1 MAIKFKENII
11 ENGKESASISI
22 DNGDLQALKDVM
34 EQYQFVNQEALLR
47 YALVS
52 LLNSTD
58 NKLYVRNNGNI
69 VAMKISDSLI
79 KKETSQEVEESLE

>member
-1 MAIKFKENII
+1 MAIIFKETT
-11 ENGKESASISI
+11 EEGKNKALINI

-58 NKLYVRNNGNI
+58 NKLYIRDNENI
-69 VAMKISDSLI
+69 VAMKISENLI
-79 KKETSQEVEESLE
+79 KKQETPPAQVTQ